1 MEVPDS
7 VGNLRVNIYNSVGEV
22 VRSVELGQQKAGQVA
37 YQWDGKDNNGK
48 AVASGLYRV
57 TANAKLNGKTYNF
70 DTMAIASVESVTI
83 GRNGQ
88 GMSLSIGALGNVAL
102 SNVRQIF

>member
-1 MEVPDS
+1 M
-7 VGNLRVNIYNSVGEV
+7 
-22 VRSVELGQQKAGQVA
+22 VRSVELGQHKAGQVA

-48 AVASGLYRV
+48 AVAGGLYRV
-57 TANAKLNGKTYNF
+57 TADAKLNGKTYNF

-102 SNVRQIF
+102 SDVRQIF